1 MFGEGGGPEKVLQ
14 DTWVRGVKEWLGNSL
29 QGMRFSL
36 LYDTEWKGKTGHNS
50 QQLIVGGSGGQWR
63 WPTDGL
69 RGYYQISP
77 MHVSSGGLPVG
88 SLQLLLW
95 GMARPI
101 AHTFM
106 VWGTWVWTKWLSITL
121 ILQYSAQMIPY
132 GKYNL
137 SAYLQKSGLWECFRL
152 SKKEIQATS
161 ESLQKS
167 WSGTSKC

>member
-1 MFGEGGGPEKVLQ
+1 MLGEGGGPEKVLQ
-14 DTWVRGVKEWLGNSL
+14 DTWLRGVEEWLENSL

-36 LYDTEWKGKTGHNS
+36 LYDTQWREKIGHNS
-50 QQLIVGGSGGQWR
+50 QQPIVGGSGGHWW

-69 RGYYQISP
+69 RGYNEISP
-77 MHVSSGGLPVG
+77 MHVFSRGFPVD
-88 SLQLLLW
+88 SLQLMVW

-101 AHTFM
+101 AHTFTGLGNM
-106 VWGTWVWTKWLSITL
+106 GLD
-121 ILQYSAQMIPY
+121 QMSRVYTNIAIFSSDSY

-137 SAYLQKSGLWECFRL
+137 SVLLQKSGLWGCFRL

-161 ESLQKS
+161 ESLQNS